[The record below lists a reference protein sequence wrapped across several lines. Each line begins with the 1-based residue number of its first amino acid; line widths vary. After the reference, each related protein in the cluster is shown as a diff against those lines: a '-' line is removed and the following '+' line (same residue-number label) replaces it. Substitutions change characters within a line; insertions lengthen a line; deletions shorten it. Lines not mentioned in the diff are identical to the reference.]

1 MTHFVGSCFLTQPT
15 NANVHT
21 GPHCVLCVDDDPDTL
36 KLRRFLLEA
45 AGYVVRTAGSGAQ
58 ALAMMAA
65 DNAVDLVLLDYRMP
79 GMNGDELAH
88 KLRQQYRSVP
98 LIAVSA
104 VGQLPAEF
112 LEAVDSQV
120 QKGHD
125 PETLLSAIAKVL
137 AQSPRP
143 PAQEPAFLRT
153 VLCVED
159 NPIELQLR
167 KLLFESAGFAV
178 LQARSASAALEIF
191 AAQPV
196 DAVVLDYWLS
206 DRNGT
211 LVAEEMK
218 RSQPRIPIVMLS
230 GYSPLPGEGVVV
242 DGWLRKAEAEPE
254 EIVNCVKRLISFRM
268 DTQKAVSP

>member
-1 MTHFVGSCFLTQPT
+1 MD
-15 NANVHT
+15 T

-45 AGYVVRTAGSGAQ
+45 AGYAVRTAGSGAE
-58 ALAMMAA
+58 ALALMTGHT
-65 DNAVDLVLLDYRMP
+65 AVDLVLLDYRMP

-88 KLRQQYRSVP
+88 KLRQQYPNVP

-104 VGQLPAEF
+104 VGQLPAAF
-112 LEAVDSQV
+112 LESVDSQV

-137 AQSPRP
+137 DQPRRP
-143 PAQEPAFLRT
+143 PADKPAVLRT

-159 NPIELQLR
+159 NPMELQLR
-167 KLLFESAGFAV
+167 KLLFESAGFVV
-178 LQARSASAALEIF
+178 LQARSASAALELF
-191 AAQPV
+191 ASQSV
-196 DAVVLDYWLS
+196 DAVLLDYWLS

-218 RSQPRIPIVMLS
+218 RVRPRIPIVMLS

-254 EIVNCVKRLISFRM
+254 EIVNCVRRLINFRI
-268 DTQKAVSP
+268 DSQKTALS

>member
-1 MTHFVGSCFLTQPT
+1 MD
-15 NANVHT
+15 T

-45 AGYVVRTAGSGAQ
+45 AGYPVRTAGSGAE
-58 ALAMMAA
+58 ALVVMAA

-88 KLRQQYRSVP
+88 KLRQQYPSLR

-104 VGQLPAEF
+104 VGQLPAAF
-112 LEAVDSQV
+112 LEAVDSHV

-125 PETLLSAIAKVL
+125 PETLLSAVAKVL
-137 AQSPRP
+137 AQPSRP
-143 PAQEPAFLRT
+143 AADEPVSLRT

-159 NPIELQLR
+159 NPMELQLR
-167 KLLFESAGFAV
+167 KLLFESAGFVV
-178 LQARSASAALEIF
+178 LQARSASAALELF
-191 AAQPV
+191 ASQPI

-211 LVAEEMK
+211 LVADEMK
-218 RSQPRIPIVMLS
+218 RLQPRIPIVMLS
-230 GYSPLPGEGVVV
+230 GYSSLPGESIVV
-242 DGWLRKAEAEPE
+242 DAWLRKGEAEPE
-254 EIVNCVKRLISFRM
+254 EIVNCVKRLISFRT
-268 DTQKAVSP
+268 DTQKAALS

>member
-1 MTHFVGSCFLTQPT
+1 
-15 NANVHT
+15 
-21 GPHCVLCVDDDPDTL
+21 VDDDPDTL

-45 AGYVVRTAGSGAQ
+45 AGYAVRTASSGAE
-58 ALAMMAA
+58 ALATMAA

-79 GMNGDELAH
+79 GMNGDELAE
-88 KLRQQYRSVP
+88 KLRRQYPSVS

-104 VGQLPAEF
+104 VGQLPAAF
-112 LEAVDSQV
+112 LAAVDSQV

-125 PETLLSAIAKVL
+125 PETLLSAVSKVL
-137 AQSPRP
+137 AQPRRP

-159 NPIELQLR
+159 NPMELQLR
-167 KLLFESAGFAV
+167 KLLFESAGFIV
-178 LQARSASAALEIF
+178 LQARSASAALELF
-191 AAQPV
+191 ASQPV

-218 RSQPRIPIVMLS
+218 RLQPRIPIVMLS
-230 GYSPLPGEGVVV
+230 GYSSLPGEGVVV

-254 EIVNCVKRLISFRM
+254 EIVSCVQRLISFRI
-268 DTQKAVSP
+268 DTQKAALS